1 MLLVLQLD
9 LMETSD
15 KAFEER
21 MESLYDKVLAM
32 TEEFQEWTRS
42 LEGEIILMKLA
53 MVLGTPF
60 ASNSPPAMVREP
72 KPKPFGG
79 AQNAKDSENFLWD
92 MEQYLIVA

>member
-1 MLLVLQLD
+1 
-9 LMETSD
+9 METSD

-42 LEGEIILMKLA
+42 LEGEIILIKLA

-60 ASNSPPAMVREP
+60 ASDLPPAMVRVL
-72 KPKPFGG
+72 KPKPFSG

-92 MEQYLIVA
+92 MAQYLIVA